1 MIATLFKRCQWMTSV
16 AQARASN
23 MSVPSEGYYLINR
36 VEELWNISLNKYIF
50 KYYGSFWILSIRK

>member
-1 MIATLFKRCQWMTSV
+1 MTSV
-16 AQARASN
+16 AQAGASN